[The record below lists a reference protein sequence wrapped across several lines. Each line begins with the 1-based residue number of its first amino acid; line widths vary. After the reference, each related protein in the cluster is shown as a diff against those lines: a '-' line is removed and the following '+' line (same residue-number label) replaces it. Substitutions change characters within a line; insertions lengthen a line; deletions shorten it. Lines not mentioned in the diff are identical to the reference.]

1 MTEKKTDAF
10 FVLLA
15 AENVADSCSK
25 MKARAALA
33 VTHMAVI
40 YLRHVLPPGA
50 REGGRR
56 RRRRGGGGGGDDVVP
71 AVLSTA
77 KQTYSRR
84 AFFSLVLNS
93 AYNQAISVSA
103 CALAA

>member
-1 MTEKKTDAF
+1 MSEKKTDAF

-50 REGGRR
+50 GEGGREE
-56 RRRRGGGGGGDDVVP
+56 GEEEEGMMSSL
-71 AVLSTA
+71 LSFLLQNTDL
-77 KQTYSRR
+77 Q
-84 AFFSLVLNS
+84 S
-93 AYNQAISVSA
+93 AG
-103 CALAA
+103 LF